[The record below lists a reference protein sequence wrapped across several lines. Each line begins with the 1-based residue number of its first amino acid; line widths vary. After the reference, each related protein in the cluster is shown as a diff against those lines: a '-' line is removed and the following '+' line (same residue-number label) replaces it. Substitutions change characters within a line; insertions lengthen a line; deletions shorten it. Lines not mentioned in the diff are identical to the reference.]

1 MKLKIFLLCLLA
13 GLGFSQYYS
22 HINRVFLTMTSPES
36 GYTIIARSDT
46 TQGSFVDYK
55 SMPKDIDFSRAE
67 MQFWVYAGFKDFV
80 KGSFIGLEIEHKNGK
95 KVFPVQK
102 LEQGT
107 VIFHFHH
114 DSLPD
119 MQSAIVTLFAEDEER
134 TVLDTKVFDEVFD
147 FSFSANPTPVKRGST
162 KQIFAY
168 ENPVELGTVNLAD
181 GLQPILFTLSN
192 NSSKTRQILSLRSTC
207 GCTKIITRPTEIA
220 MYSTSSVAV
229 LFDPK
234 KYGGKE
240 ITKKVVVN
248 LDKSQILP
256 LRYSVKIEE

>member
-1 MKLKIFLLCLLA
+1 
-13 GLGFSQYYS
+13 
-22 HINRVFLTMTSPES
+22 
-36 GYTIIARSDT
+36 
-46 TQGSFVDYK
+46 
-55 SMPKDIDFSRAE
+55 

-80 KGSFIGLEIEHKNGK
+80 KGSYIGLEIEYKDGE

-102 LEQGT
+102 LVQGT

-114 DSLPD
+114 DSLPE
-119 MQSAIVTLFAEDEER
+119 MQSAVVTLFAEDEDR
-134 TVLDTKVFDEVFD
+134 TVLDTKVFEEVFD
-147 FSFSANPTPVKRGST
+147 FTASSEPSPVTKGNT

-168 ENPVELGTVNLAD
+168 ENPVELGTINLAD

-192 NSSKTRQILSLRSTC
+192 NTSKTRQILSLRSTC
-207 GCTKIITRPTEIA
+207 SCTKIITRPTEIA

-256 LRYSVKIEE
+256 LKYSVKIEE